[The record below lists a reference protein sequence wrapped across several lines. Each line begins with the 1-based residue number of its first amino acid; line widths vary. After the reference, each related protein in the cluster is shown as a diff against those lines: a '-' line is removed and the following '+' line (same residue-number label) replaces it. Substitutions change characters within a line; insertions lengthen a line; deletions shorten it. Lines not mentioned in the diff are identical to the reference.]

1 VEALLVY
8 VGLALVISV
17 MTIRDDRLEKKIA
30 QGFKVNSV
38 DRDKDGLVQ
47 EGTKFE
53 RKAKGKK

>member
-1 VEALLVY
+1 MEALLVY

-17 MTIRDDRLEKKIA
+17 ITIKNDRLQKKIA
-30 QGFKVNSV
+30 QGFNPRSV

>member
-1 VEALLVY
+1 MEALLVY

-17 MTIRDDRLEKKIA
+17 ITIRDDRLEKKIA

-53 RKAKGKK
+53 RKAKK

>member
-1 VEALLVY
+1 MEALLVY

-17 MTIRDDRLEKKIA
+17 MTIKDDRLQKKIA
-30 QGFKVNSV
+30 QGFNPCSV

-53 RKAKGKK
+53 RKAKK